1 MKNKIGL
8 LIILIIT
15 FYIGILV
22 GTPFKTE
29 VVDLKQFTDY
39 YEEGE
44 AENGGWE
51 VQADN
56 FYTFTREYSLVGE
69 EGGGVEELPKIDED
83 AIPEKK
89 IYIVQKGDTLSEIAE
104 THGMGLSV
112 LMANNPGVSANNLK
126 IGQKL
131 TVLTGNGIFY
141 KVGKGD
147 SLNKIAELFKV
158 EIEDIKKI
166 NKLDSNVVQTG
177 EVLYIKNPNV
187 NKYLGM
193 RSPNADNRSNL
204 GFIMPIKYT
213 GITSPQGNRFH
224 PVLKRYIYH
233 AGVDLRAHFIPLYAS
248 KEGKVTFAGTMN
260 GYGKIIIIQHSGGYE
275 TRYGH
280 LDKIGVRKGQYV
292 KTGEL
297 IGKTGQSGRVT
308 GPHLHFELRKNG
320 KALNPMKYMPK
331 SK

>member
-1 MKNKIGL
+1 MRNKIVV
-8 LIILIIT
+8 LIVLIIT
-15 FYIGILV
+15 FYVGVLV

-44 AENGGWE
+44 VETGGWE
-51 VQADN
+51 VQSDN
-56 FYTFTREYSLVGE
+56 FYTFTREYSIFNQ
-69 EGGGVEELPKIDED
+69 EGVVSPVDENK
-83 AIPEKK
+83 IPEKRT
-89 IYIVQKGDTLSEIAE
+89 YIVQKGDTLSEIAE
-104 THGMGLSV
+104 AHGMGLSV

-126 IGQKL
+126 VGQKL

-147 SLNKIAELFKV
+147 SLNKIVELFKV
-158 EIEDIKKI
+158 NIDEVKKMNNLTSDI
-166 NKLDSNVVQTG
+166 VQVG
-177 EVLYIKNPNV
+177 DILYLKNPNV
-187 NKYLGM
+187 TKYLGTT
-193 RSPNADNRSNL
+193 SPTVDNRSSL
-204 GFIMPIKYT
+204 GFIMPVKYT
-213 GITSPQGNRFH
+213 GITSPYGNRFH

-320 KALNPMKYMPK
+320 KTLNPMKYMPK
-331 SK
+331 TK